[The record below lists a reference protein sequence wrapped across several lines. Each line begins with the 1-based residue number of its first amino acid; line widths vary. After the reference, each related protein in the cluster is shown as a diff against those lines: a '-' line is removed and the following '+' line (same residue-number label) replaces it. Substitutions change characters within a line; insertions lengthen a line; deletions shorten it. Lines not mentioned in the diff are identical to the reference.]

1 MVKYSRKI
9 HFPLQVTFS
18 TKICHISFVNKN
30 NNNIGRRPREKLTIF
45 KNSKQ
50 WEPTQM
56 KNHILYINLI
66 ASDSII
72 YERSST
78 APPSYLY
85 RVLLE
90 IYMSFTEPLER
101 PIVILFSHYNGLGPR
116 VRGDHGQDYSA
127 KFFQRGYVE

>member
-1 MVKYSRKI
+1 MQSTAWSKYSRKI

-90 IYMSFTEPLER
+90 IYMSLTEPLER
-101 PIVILFSHYNGLGPR
+101 PISYSLLALQRAGSARAKLNPPPPSHSP
-116 VRGDHGQDYSA
+116 
-127 KFFQRGYVE
+127 

>member
-1 MVKYSRKI
+1 MFDLYKSRLNKTCNQQHGQSI
-9 HFPLQVTFS
+9 QGRSIFRKQVTFS

-30 NNNIGRRPREKLTIF
+30 NNHIGRRPREKLTTF

-56 KNHILYINLI
+56 KNLILYINLI
-66 ASDSII
+66 ASHSLM

-90 IYMSFTEPLER
+90 IHMSFTEPSER
-101 PIVILFSHYNGLGPR
+101 TIVILLSH
-116 VRGDHGQDYSA
+116 
-127 KFFQRGYVE
+127 